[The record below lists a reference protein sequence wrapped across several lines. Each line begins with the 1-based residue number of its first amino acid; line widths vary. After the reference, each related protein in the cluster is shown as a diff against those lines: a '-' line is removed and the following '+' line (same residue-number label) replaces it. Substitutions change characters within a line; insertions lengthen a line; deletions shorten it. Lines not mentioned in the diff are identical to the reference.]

1 MSLQHGT
8 PSVRQCWP
16 HQYSAGRRPVKE
28 AAIDEERI
36 RPIGAPDDP
45 AQLHGVLLRSV
56 RGVRLL
62 DGAVTDLRVVDGRI
76 ATGPG
81 QVTDPGVDLDA
92 AGWRILPAAVE
103 PHAHLDK
110 ALTAPRIDPDAG
122 NDLPAAIAQ
131 WRALLPAIDAADI
144 AERALAAVRRYVARG
159 ITTIR
164 THVDVPGTG
173 DPLRGVDALIAVRE
187 QLRGR
192 VTLQVCL
199 LAGFDTPD
207 DVLAEAAARGVDVI
221 GGCPHIA
228 PDPHRETTRML
239 DLAERVGL
247 PVDLHADEQTSV
259 PPSDAVLDIVDLAE
273 QVLARGLQQ
282 RVTAS
287 HCVRLGMLP
296 PERLERVLAVVAR
309 AGLGIVTLPI
319 TNLYLQ
325 GRDATHATPR
335 GITAVRRILD
345 AGIPLAAGGDNLR
358 DPFNPAGRADP
369 FETTSLLMTAAH
381 LRPVEALAA
390 VTTGARTVLGLPPAG
405 TAPGAAADLVL
416 VPDTDL
422 GDVLAGAVD
431 ARVVVSGGRVLADTR
446 VARALDLPTTVPS
459 MPEPL
464 TEVR

>member
-1 MSLQHGT
+1 MVADLQI
-8 PSVRQCWP
+8 
-16 HQYSAGRRPVKE
+16 AN
-28 AAIDEERI
+28 
-36 RPIGAPDDP
+36 
-45 AQLHGVLLRSV
+45 
-56 RGVRLL
+56 
-62 DGAVTDLRVVDGRI
+62 GRI
-76 ATGPG
+76 TPDP
-81 QVTDPGVDLDA
+81 VRVSDPGVDLDA
-92 AGWRILPAAVE
+92 TGWRVLPSAVE

-110 ALTAPRIDPDAG
+110 ALTAHRIDPDAG

-131 WRALLPAIDAADI
+131 WQALVAGIDGADI
-144 AERALAAVRRYVARG
+144 AERALAAVRRYVVNG

-164 THVDVPGTG
+164 THVDVPAAG
-173 DPLRGVDALIAVRE
+173 DPMRGVDALVGLRE
-187 QLRGR
+187 RLRGR
-192 VTLQVCL
+192 VTLQVCM

-207 DVLAEAAARGVDVI
+207 SVLAEVAARGVDVI

-239 DLAERVGL
+239 DLAEELGL
-247 PVDLHADEQTSV
+247 PVDLHADEQTGI
-259 PPSDAVLDIVDLAE
+259 PPEDAGLDIVDLAE
-273 QVLARGLQQ
+273 QVLARGMQQ

-296 PERLERVLAVVAR
+296 PERLAQVLEVAAR

-325 GRDATHATPR
+325 GRDATHVPPR
-335 GITAVRRILD
+335 GIAAVRQVLD
-345 AGIPLAAGGDNLR
+345 AGIPLAAGADNLR

-381 LRPVEALAA
+381 LRPLEALAA

-405 TAPGAAADLVL
+405 TAPGATADLVL
-416 VPDTDL
+416 VPDIDL

-431 ARVVVSGGRVLADTR
+431 GRVVVSGGRVVADTR
-446 VARALDLPTTVPS
+446 VARALDLPAVPDLA
-459 MPEPL
+459 PQPL

>member
-1 MSLQHGT
+1 VQ
-8 PSVRQCWP
+8 
-16 HQYSAGRRPVKE
+16 
-28 AAIDEERI
+28 
-36 RPIGAPDDP
+36 
-45 AQLHGVLLRSV
+45 LRSV

-62 DGAVTDLRVVDGRI
+62 DGTVADLQVVDGRI
-76 ATGPG
+76 SPDPG
-81 QVTDPGVDLDA
+81 QVSDSGVDLDA
-92 AGWRILPAAVE
+92 TGWRVLPSAVE

-110 ALTAPRIDPDAG
+110 ALTASRVDPDAG
-122 NDLPAAIAQ
+122 NDLVAAIGQ

-144 AERALAAVRRYVARG
+144 AERALHAVHRYVARG
-159 ITTIR
+159 ITAIR
-164 THVDVPGTG
+164 THVDVPPAG
-173 DPLRGVDALIAVRE
+173 DPMRGVDALVTLRE

-192 VTLQVCL
+192 VTLQICV
-199 LAGFDTPD
+199 LAGSDVPD
-207 DVLAEAAARGVDVI
+207 AVVADAVARGVDVI
-221 GGCPHIA
+221 GGCPHLA
-228 PDPHRETTRML
+228 PDPHREAARML
-239 DLAERVGL
+239 DLAERLGL
-247 PVDLHADEQTSV
+247 PVDLHADEQTAV
-259 PPSDAVLDIVDLAE
+259 PESDAGLDIVDLAE

-296 PERLERVLAVVAR
+296 PERLARVLELAAR

-325 GRDATHATPR
+325 GRDATHAAPR
-335 GITAVRRILD
+335 GIAAVRQILD
-345 AGIPLAAGGDNLR
+345 AGIPLGAGADNLR

-381 LRPVEALAA
+381 LRPLEALAA
-390 VTTGARTVLGLPPAG
+390 VTTGARTVLGLPEAG

-431 ARVVVSGGRVLADTR
+431 ARVVVSGGRVVADTR
-446 VARALDLPTTVPS
+446 VARALDLPTRAVPDLAQQ
-459 MPEPL
+459 PL

>member
-1 MSLQHGT
+1 VQ
-8 PSVRQCWP
+8 
-16 HQYSAGRRPVKE
+16 
-28 AAIDEERI
+28 
-36 RPIGAPDDP
+36 
-45 AQLHGVLLRSV
+45 LRSV

-62 DGAVTDLRVVDGRI
+62 DGTVTDLRVVDGRI
-76 ATGPG
+76 ATGPV
-81 QVTDPGVDLDA
+81 QVSDPGVDLDA
-92 AGWRILPAAVE
+92 TGWRILPAAVE

-110 ALTAPRIDPDAG
+110 ALTAPRVDPGAG
-122 NDLPAAIAQ
+122 NDLEAAIAQ

-159 ITTIR
+159 ITAIR

-173 DPLRGVDALIAVRE
+173 DPMRAVDALIALRE

-199 LAGFDTPD
+199 LAGSDIPD
-207 DVLAEAAARGVDVI
+207 AVLADAAARGVDVI

-239 DLAERVGL
+239 DLAERLGL

-259 PPSDAVLDIVDLAE
+259 PPSDAGLDIVDLAE

-287 HCVRLGMLP
+287 HCVRLGMLS
-296 PERLERVLAVVAR
+296 PERLGPVLALAAR

-325 GRDATHATPR
+325 GRDATHAPPR
-335 GITAVRRILD
+335 GITAVRQILE
-345 AGIPLAAGGDNLR
+345 AGIPLAAGGDNLC

-381 LRPVEALAA
+381 LRPLEALAA
-390 VTTGARTVLGLPPAG
+390 VTTGARTVLGLPTAG
-405 TAPGAAADLVL
+405 TAPDAAAELVL
-416 VPDTDL
+416 VPDGGL
-422 GDVLAGAVD
+422 CDVLAGAVD
-431 ARVVVSGGRVLADTR
+431 ARIVVSGGRVLADTR
-446 VARALDLPTTVPS
+446 VARALDLPTRAPAVPAPAQPIS
-459 MPEPL
+459 EM
-464 TEVR
+464 R